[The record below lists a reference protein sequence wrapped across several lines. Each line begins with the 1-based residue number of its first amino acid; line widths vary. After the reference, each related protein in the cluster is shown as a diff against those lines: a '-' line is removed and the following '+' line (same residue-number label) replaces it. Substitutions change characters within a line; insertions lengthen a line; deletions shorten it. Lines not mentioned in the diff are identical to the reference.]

1 MELIDV
7 LLILG
12 VFFPVFFVG
21 IWQLNRLNPI
31 KKAAKAGDS
40 SIRDLYSVYNDQVSD
55 VLKIKDK
62 VIASLQTKLRNFEEE
77 DEEEEEDHGVKPV
90 TFEEIT
96 ALVESKYPK
105 YAKLLPLVKKQIME
119 ATKGMTMNEILS
131 YVKQFTGN
139 QESQAASTPLNSVA
153 YNPNWA

>member
-1 MELIDV
+1 MELTDI

-12 VFFPVFFVG
+12 VFFPCFFVG
-21 IWQLNRLNPI
+21 IWQLNRLNPM
-31 KKAAKAGDS
+31 KKAARAGDS

-62 VIASLQTKLRNFEEE
+62 VIASLQTKLRNFEE
-77 DEEEEEDHGVKPV
+77 DQEEEEDNGVKPV

-96 ALVESKYPK
+96 ALVTAQYPK
-105 YAKLLPLVKKQIME
+105 YANLLPLVKKQVMD
-119 ATKGMTMNEILS
+119 ATKGMSMDEILQ
-131 YVKQFTGN
+131 YVKTFTGN
-139 QESQAASTPLNSVA
+139 KESKESPIEPQSAT

>member
-55 VLKIKDK
+55 VLKLKDK
-62 VIASLQTKLRNFEEE
+62 AIASLSTKIRNFEE
-77 DEEEEEDHGVKPV
+77 DEEEEPDNGVKPV
-90 TFEEIT
+90 TWEEIS
-96 ALVESKYPK
+96 ALVTTHYPK
-105 YAKLLPLVKKQIME
+105 YANLLPLVKKQVME
-119 ATKGMTMNEILS
+119 ATKGMSMEEILN
-131 YVKQFTGN
+131 YVKQFTGDKEPKGSPIN
-139 QESQAASTPLNSVA
+139 PESASF
-153 YNPNWA
+153 NPNWA

>member
-12 VFFPVFFVG
+12 VFFPCFFVG

-40 SIRDLYSVYNDQVSD
+40 SIRDLYSVYNNQVSD
-55 VLKIKDK
+55 VLKLKDRA
-62 VIASLQTKLRNFEEE
+62 ISSLQAKLRNFEEE
-77 DEEEEEDHGVKPV
+77 EEEEESDNSPKPV

-96 ALVESKYPK
+96 ALVNTKYPK
-105 YAKLLPLVKKQIME
+105 YANLLPLVKKQVMD
-119 ATKGMTMNEILS
+119 ATKGMSMEEILQ
-131 YVKQFTGN
+131 YVKTFTGN
-139 QESQAASTPLNSVA
+139 KESQGSSTPVESA
-153 YNPNWA
+153 TYNPNWA